1 MKKVLLIMLLTFT
14 SLANASEGRYTMV
27 ADAKIGVFILDT
39 KDGSV
44 RYCTGNTYTETIIKC
59 SKSNEDKD

>member
-1 MKKVLLIMLLTFT
+1 MKKVLLILLLTFT

-27 ADAKIGVFILDT
+27 ADTRIGVYILDT

-44 RYCTGNTYTETIIKC
+44 RYCIRGIDNTIKC
-59 SKSNEDKD
+59 SKSNENKD

>member
-14 SLANASEGRYTMV
+14 SLANASEGRYTIV
-27 ADAKIGVFILDT
+27 ADAMIGVYILDT

-44 RYCTGNTYTETIIKC
+44 RYCTRTGMDSVLVC

>member
-1 MKKVLLIMLLTFT
+1 MLLTFT
-14 SLANASEGRYTMV
+14 SLANASEGRYTIV
-27 ADAKIGVFILDT
+27 ADARIGVFILDT

-44 RYCTGNTYTETIIKC
+44 RYCTGSTGAENKIQC